1 MLEEKEQRIILDVLQ
16 KEMSNRLLILKKQK
30 SQTDK
35 NIEYTYSVEPLE
47 KAIQSFKNTLT
58 NNNN

>member
-30 SQTDK
+30 SQTD
-35 NIEYTYSVEPLE
+35 
-47 KAIQSFKNTLT
+47 
-58 NNNN
+58 